1 MSTESIEKFWVRLAE
16 DESLRRR
23 MRAIFAV
30 GGERRAI
37 AADRVVALG
46 KAHGYEFTVAE
57 LRTSIAEQTAADAE
71 SDELT
76 DDELDMASGGGTMN
90 PMAFKV
96 EIEGLK
102 ATPLPGRAGWTD
114 PGMILFHP

>member
-1 MSTESIEKFWVRLAE
+1 MSTEAIEGFWVRLSE

-23 MRAIFAV
+23 MRSIFAV

-37 AADRVVALG
+37 AAERVVALG

-57 LRTSIAEQTAADAE
+57 LRESVAQAQDVEV

-76 DDELDMASGGGTMN
+76 EDELEMATGGVSVN

-102 ATPLPGRAGWTD
+102 ASPLPGRAGWTD
-114 PGMILFHP
+114 PGMILFHG